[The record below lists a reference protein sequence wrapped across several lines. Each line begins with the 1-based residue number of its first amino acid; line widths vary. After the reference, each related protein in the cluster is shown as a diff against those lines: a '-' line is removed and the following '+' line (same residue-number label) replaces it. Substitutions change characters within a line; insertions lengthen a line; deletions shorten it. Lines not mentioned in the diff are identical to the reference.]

1 MAGEAPGAMLQCFS
15 RLFPFPA
22 DSALLL
28 QSKML
33 DDMLQFLLL
42 MLNDWRGHLTDN
54 KILRWGS
61 L

>member
-1 MAGEAPGAMLQCFS
+1 MAGGAMLQCFL
-15 RLFPFPA
+15 RLFPFLA
-22 DSALLL
+22 NSALLL

-33 DDMLQFLLL
+33 DDMFQFLLR

>member
-1 MAGEAPGAMLQCFS
+1 MAGEAPGAMLQCFL
-15 RLFPFPA
+15 RLFHFR
-22 DSALLL
+22 LQL